1 MLEGNKIQDGKE
13 IGKML
18 MKDNFD
24 SLNIEYWDYD
34 DEVCVDVRWLMKL
47 QIKKL
52 NCLSMLEN
60 NEGIWSSKRIKES
73 QLMAVL

>member
-47 QIKKL
+47 KIKKL
-52 NCLSMLEN
+52 NYLSTLKITKGYSHR
-60 NEGIWSSKRIKES
+60 NE
-73 QLMAVL
+73 